1 MSDPKK
7 PKKQTEAHSR
17 TVVSLTA
24 ARPDLHLVP
33 AELDH
38 IEVEVVGGPMDG
50 YHRRLS
56 SAAFTI
62 GRGEKN
68 DLALPLDDMVSTAH
82 ARIVKEGEHYWLEDL
97 YSRNGTFVGDKRIKA
112 RVLIATGALF
122 VVGRTCI
129 EFMPS

>member
-1 MSDPKK
+1 MPESKK
-7 PKKQTEAHSR
+7 PKRQTEAHSR
-17 TVVSLTA
+17 TVVALTA
-24 ARPDLHLVP
+24 PRPDMHLVP
-33 AELDH
+33 SEVDY

-50 YHRRLS
+50 FHRRLS

-68 DLALPLDDMVSTAH
+68 DLTLSLDDMVSTSH